1 MHTSPVTGWL
11 TDWLT
16 PHVPH
21 VRRVGVACPPF
32 WSNKI
37 FTNGNT
43 HWANAQ
49 IYQSIALSSIIHQ
62 FQCRVRV
69 QRTAPSSL
77 LPLRCM
83 LQEESEI
90 NAFVLICGTF
100 YLQHLSSKHCEHF
113 KPSVDSWN
121 GLDAMLRKCPHFT
134 WVLGQ
139 RGWVSWLV
147 SNRAPLWH
155 GSN

>member
-11 TDWLT
+11 TDWRHMCHMLDEWEWRVRPFDPIKYLQMATLIELT
-16 PHVPH
+16 PKSINQSRS
-21 VRRVGVACPPF
+21 VRL
-32 WSNKI
+32 
-37 FTNGNT
+37 FTNFNVASECNG
-43 HWANAQ
+43 Q
-49 IYQSIALSSIIHQ
+49 LLI
-62 FQCRVRV
+62 
-69 QRTAPSSL
+69 L
-77 LPLRCM
+77 LPRCM
-83 LQEESEI
+83 LQESEI

-139 RGWVSWLV
+139 RGLVSWLV